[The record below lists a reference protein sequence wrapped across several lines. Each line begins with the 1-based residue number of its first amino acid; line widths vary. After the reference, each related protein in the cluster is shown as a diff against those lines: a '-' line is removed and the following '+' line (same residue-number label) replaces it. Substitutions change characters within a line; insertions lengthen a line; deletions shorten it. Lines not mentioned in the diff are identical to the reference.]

1 MVAFDRKQKGILQ
14 FKAGITLEMM
24 NWLLCC
30 GVRVRVVEP
39 DWQKQLVEH
48 CRGGGLYVFEIFPIK
63 IQLTCDTTYS
73 AHLEVFA
80 ACLVPMRSDLCLG
93 CAICDANRHC
103 VGATLGSPERA
114 VCEQPR
120 GISCPD
126 CCFDPERSLLVKG
139 GLA

>member
-63 IQLTCDTTYS
+63 TQLTCDTTYS

-103 VGATLGSPERA
+103 VGATLCSPEPQFTSNLVVSHNPTA
-114 VCEQPR
+114 VSIQ
-120 GISCPD
+120 
-126 CCFDPERSLLVKG
+126 KG
-139 GLA
+139 VCWSKA